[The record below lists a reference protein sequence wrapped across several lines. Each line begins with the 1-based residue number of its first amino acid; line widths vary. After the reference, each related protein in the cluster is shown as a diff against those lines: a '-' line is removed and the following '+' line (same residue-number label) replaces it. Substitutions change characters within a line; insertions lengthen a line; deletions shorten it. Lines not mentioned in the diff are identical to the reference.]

1 MGGRHVGRPFLEFVD
16 HSAAIVIHGRT
27 TRGGRA
33 ERGLRIKI
41 MRVAVMWGR
50 ADPDNLHR

>member
-33 ERGLRIKI
+33 ERGLRIEI